1 MCNNHE
7 PIPTEE
13 DENHVTLTIDNIKQ
27 NLNIKIA
34 SGEES

>member
-1 MCNNHE
+1 MCINHE

-13 DENHVTLTIDNIKQ
+13 DENHVVLTIDNIKQ
-27 NLNIKIA
+27 ELNIKIT